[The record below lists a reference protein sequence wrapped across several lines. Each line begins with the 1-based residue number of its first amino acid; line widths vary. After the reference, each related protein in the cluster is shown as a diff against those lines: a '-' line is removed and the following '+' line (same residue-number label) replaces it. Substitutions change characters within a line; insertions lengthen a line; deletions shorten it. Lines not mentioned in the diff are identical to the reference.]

1 MLIKPFK
8 QKCLLLFCWAI
19 PFFFWKINETDLKKK
34 KKNTAKVEEI
44 TAHLKFF
51 FVYLSFDDNSNQA
64 VIISSIP
71 NHSDTLVAFQND
83 LTHF

>member
-1 MLIKPFK
+1 MFIAI
-8 QKCLLLFCWAI
+8 LLSYT
-19 PFFFWKINETDLKKK
+19 FFFLKNKWNWFK
-34 KKNTAKVEEI
+34 EKKNTAKVEEI